1 MRKRRAAKAGSKA
14 KRAPKAR
21 RLAKRTAAVRKPA
34 LVSAEARA
42 AVLVALRRAGGR
54 GLSLSKLGCK
64 RSGDSRHRALRAL
77 VGSGEAIVFGDGREA
92 VAVVADRAP
101 TAEAV
106 AKKVEARASMRR
118 GAALVRDEMVAWCSA
133 TEAFLLDAALRALVK
148 SGRLVPLRSGEGT
161 LYTHVGSVAGV
172 PAATRPVAPEPEK
185 SADQENRLRI
195 IEAYRRLVEREG
207 FGDVVIAELRREA
220 GLPQGDLAAWLL
232 EQSRC
237 GRAHLGRG
245 DWSLADEAARG
256 AAVVAAGEPHLRVRL
271 VI

>member
-1 MRKRRAAKAGSKA
+1 MRRAA
-14 KRAPKAR
+14 
-21 RLAKRTAAVRKPA
+21 AV
-34 LVSAEARA
+34 STEARA
-42 AVLVALRRAGGR
+42 AVLLALRRAGGR
-54 GLSLSKLGCK
+54 GLSLAKLGCK

-77 VGSGEAIVFGDGREA
+77 VGSGEAIVLGDGREA
-92 VAVVADRAP
+92 LAVVADRAP

-118 GAALVRDEMVAWCSA
+118 GAALARDEMLAWCSA

-172 PAATRPVAPEPEK
+172 AATPKPVAPEPEK

>member
-1 MRKRRAAKAGSKA
+1 MRKRRAAKAKTTA

-21 RLAKRTAAVRKPA
+21 GPVKRAAA
-34 LVSAEARA
+34 VSAEARA

-54 GLSLSKLGCK
+54 GLSLAKLGCK

-77 VGSGEAIVFGDGREA
+77 VGSGEAIVLGDGREA
-92 VAVVADRAP
+92 LAVVADRAP

-106 AKKVEARASMRR
+106 ARKVEARASMRR

-148 SGRLVPLRSGEGT
+148 AGRLVPLRSGEGT

-172 PAATRPVAPEPEK
+172 AVAPKPVAPEPEK
-185 SADQENRLRI
+185 SGDQENRLRI

-220 GLPQGDLAAWLL
+220 GLTQGDLAAWLL

-245 DWSLADEAARG
+245 DWSLADEVARG